1 MFYHSARLPG
11 SPAAFLKNIF
21 LTFLMIGLLLGGCQA
36 RTVVL
41 EAPPEVDSN
50 LIPDGM
56 SVEEANTL
64 TSLQQVDDYPLYTM
78 IYQVNYPNLDA
89 AGRLQPGTQERVDW
103 ACSLFA
109 AFGDPDEMLFG
120 RNFDWDFSPGLL
132 LFTDPE
138 EGYASVSMV
147 DLYYLGYGYE
157 EAYGLTDLPLED
169 LASLLKAPY
178 LPFDGMN
185 ETGLVVGMAAV
196 PDGGMALDPDKET
209 VDSLMVI
216 RKILDGA
223 ATIEEAVAIIRA
235 YNIDW
240 GSGPT
245 LHYLVAEASGRSALI
260 EFSRGEIL
268 LLENQQPWQAATNF
282 LVSETWT
289 DPTTHCWRYGVITD
303 QLESR
308 GGRIGASE
316 AMDLLEDVSQ
326 ESTQWSVVYRISAG
340 EVWIAMGRD
349 FQTVHQFE
357 FEPDR

>member
-1 MFYHSARLPG
+1 MCYRSTRLPDLPVTI
-11 SPAAFLKNIF
+11 SKSTFL
-21 LTFLMIGLLLGGCQA
+21 LLLMIGLLLGSCQSSP
-36 RTVVL
+36 VVL
-41 EAPPEVDSN
+41 EAPREVDTN

-64 TSLQQVDDYPLYTM
+64 VSLQQVDDYPLYTM
-78 IYQVNYPNLDA
+78 VYLAEYPDLEM
-89 AGRLQPGTQERVDW
+89 AGTSLTEDFGLQDW

-120 RNFDWDFSPGLL
+120 RNFDWDFSPGLM
-132 LFTDPE
+132 LFTDPD

-147 DLYYLGYGYE
+147 DLYYLGYGHE
-157 EAYGLTDLPLED
+157 QAYGLTDLPLAD
-169 LASLLKAPY
+169 LAGLLDAPY

-185 ETGLVVGMAAV
+185 EAGLAVGMAAV
-196 PDGGMALDPDKET
+196 PDGGMVPDPDKET

-223 ATIEEAVAIIRA
+223 ATIEEAEEIIRA

-240 GSGPT
+240 GGGPP

-268 LLENQQPWQAATNF
+268 LLENQTPWQAATNF

-289 DPTTHCWRYGVITD
+289 DPATHCWRYGVITE
-303 QLESR
+303 QLESS
-308 GGRIGASE
+308 GGRVGARE

-326 ESTQWSVVYRISAG
+326 ESTQWSVVYHISAG
-340 EVWIAMGRD
+340 EVQIVMGRD
-349 FQTVHQFE
+349 YQSVHQFE
-357 FEPDR
+357 FEPGK

>member
-1 MFYHSARLPG
+1 MAERIHVSDLPIT
-11 SPAAFLKNIF
+11 SNRKAFL
-21 LTFLMIGLLLGGCQA
+21 LLLIMVFLLGSCQSSQM
-36 RTVVL
+36 VVD
-41 EAPPEVDSN
+41 APTRVDSD

-64 TSLQQVDDYPLYTM
+64 AGLQRVDDYPLYTM
-78 IYQVNYPNLDA
+78 VYLAEYPDLEM
-89 AGRLQPGTQERVDW
+89 AGTPLTEDFGLQDW

-109 AFGDPDEMLFG
+109 AYGDPDEMLFG

-147 DLYYLGYGYE
+147 DLYYLGYGHE
-157 EAYGLTDLPLED
+157 QAYGLTDLPLED
-169 LASLLKAPY
+169 LAGLLDAPY

-185 ETGLVVGMAAV
+185 EAGLAVGMAAV
-196 PDGGMALDPDKET
+196 PDGGMVPDPDKET

-223 ATIEEAVAIIRA
+223 ATIEEAEEIIRA

-260 EFSRGEIL
+260 EFSRGEIH
-268 LLENQQPWQAATNF
+268 LLENQDPWQAATNF
-282 LVSETWT
+282 LVSEAWT
-289 DPTTHCWRYGVITD
+289 NPATHCWRYGVISER
-303 QLESR
+303 LKES
-308 GGRIGASE
+308 GGRIGARG

-326 ESTQWSVVYRISAG
+326 ESTQWSVIYRIGAR
-340 EVWIAMGRD
+340 EVWITMGRD
-349 FQTVHQFE
+349 YQSVHQFE
-357 FEPDR
+357 FEPGK